1 MTNEAAIGIFDS
13 GVGGLT
19 VARAVLNVL
28 PREEIRYVGDTAHTP
43 YGEKDLETVRG
54 YSLSIMD
61 SLVESGVKMLVI
73 ACNTASCAVLDQAR
87 TRYQEEQGIPVVEV
101 VQPAVEHAVTRS
113 RNGKI
118 GVIGTRA
125 TIDSGVYQ
133 RKLSKMGAEVFTQAC
148 PRFVEF
154 AEEGITASQELFDVT
169 EEYLTPLKE
178 AEVDTLVLGCTHYP
192 LLEGPISYFMGENV
206 SLISSSS
213 AAARKV
219 YGELVEEKML
229 RSFGAQKADH
239 HFICT
244 ETKESFIALASR
256 IMGADF
262 NGIKQEEITK

>member
-1 MTNEAAIGIFDS
+1 
-13 GVGGLT
+13 
-19 VARAVLNVL
+19 
-28 PREEIRYVGDTAHTP
+28 
-43 YGEKDLETVRG
+43 
-54 YSLSIMD
+54 
-61 SLVESGVKMLVI
+61 
-73 ACNTASCAVLDQAR
+73 
-87 TRYQEEQGIPVVEV
+87 
-101 VQPAVEHAVTRS
+101 
-113 RNGKI
+113 
-118 GVIGTRA
+118 
-125 TIDSGVYQ
+125 
-133 RKLSKMGAEVFTQAC
+133 MGAEVFTQAC

-178 AEVDTLVLGCTHYP
+178 AGVDTLVLGCTHYP

>member
-1 MTNEAAIGIFDS
+1 MTNESAIGIFDS

-19 VARAVLNVL
+19 VARTVLDVL

-43 YGEKDLETVRG
+43 YGEKDLETVRH
-54 YSLSIMD
+54 YCLSIMD
-61 SLVESGVKMLVI
+61 SLVDSGVKMLVI

-87 TRYQEEQGIPVVEV
+87 QRSQVEQGIPVVEV
-101 VQPAVEHAVTRS
+101 VQPAVEQALTRS

-125 TIDSGVYQ
+125 TIESGVYQ
-133 RKLSKMGAEVFTQAC
+133 RKLSGMGAEVFTQAC

-169 EEYLTPLKE
+169 EEYLTPLKQ
-178 AEVDTLVLGCTHYP
+178 AGVDTLVLGCTHYP

-213 AAARKV
+213 AVARKV
-219 YGELVEEKML
+219 YSELLEGKML
-229 RSFGAQKADH
+229 HPFGTQKANH
-239 HFICT
+239 QFICT
-244 ETKESFIALASR
+244 ETKDSFAALASR
-256 IMGADF
+256 IMGANF
-262 NGIKQEEITK
+262 NGIKQEKID